1 MSRAIKV
8 STIEQAESHLNNQ
21 SRQIQNLQ
29 YQIAQAA
36 AQAREEARRE
46 AQKRVAALQSEMYE
60 HIEGLQSEMA
70 EMDQKHHEALKQ
82 QGIHFQKD
90 LGGLKDWTK
99 EELGKLK
106 VHVDAS
112 VAEQRQR
119 IDQIYA
125 READIAKRAKAMV
138 KDLGLLFKAVS
149 GRVNHRKF
157 ETVRW
162 DRLSR
167 DLGVLG
173 RSPDPA
179 EAQIAE
185 ARRLTSELWNLEED
199 IREAELRFNA
209 LHTFAVSEAKSI
221 LALMERNR
229 NETFF
234 QDADGNT
241 RKDDDGKAVSVQVD
255 YWTDGEYKTL
265 EQQVKKTEARL
276 VSLREDPAL
285 TFEEVLQITSD
296 LKAMEAKQG
305 ALVLLAAQLGIAS
318 QQRRDISE
326 DIVDALEHQGFTL
339 QTIEGDAPA
348 YSYLGRNGK
357 PEMTEGVYAVLKHG
371 TGIEVTII
379 VHPDKTGTKNQIL
392 FHRNDGANLN
402 PDELER
408 SMAEVRKVI
417 QGLGYA
423 MDTPRAP
430 GDADGDVQIGE
441 LADANALSTVGISP
455 ATKARLGLSNS
466 KEG

>member
-70 EMDQKHHEALKQ
+70 EMDQKHHEALRQ
-82 QGIHFQKD
+82 QSIRFQKD
-90 LGGLKDWTK
+90 LGGLKDWSK

-112 VAEQRQR
+112 VAEQRRR
-119 IDQIYA
+119 IDQIYT

-149 GRVNHRKF
+149 GRVNHEKF

-162 DRLSR
+162 ERLNR
-167 DLGVLG
+167 DIVGLESLANT
-173 RSPDPA
+173 A
-179 EAQIAE
+179 EAQIAV
-185 ARRLTSELWNLEED
+185 ASTLTRDLWNLEED
-199 IREAELRFNA
+199 IREAELKFNA
-209 LHTFAVSEAKSI
+209 LHSVALSEARAL
-221 LALMERNR
+221 LALMERNQ

-241 RKDDDGKAVSVQVD
+241 LKDDDGKAVSVQVD
-255 YWTDGEYKTL
+255 YWTNGDYKTL
-265 EQQVKKTEARL
+265 EQQVKEKEARL
-276 VSLREDPAL
+276 VSLRDDPAL

-296 LKAMEAKQG
+296 LKAMEEQQG
-305 ALVLLAAQLGIAS
+305 ELLLLAARRGIAS

-326 DIVDALEHQGFTL
+326 DIVDALEKQAFVVQNTAS
-339 QTIEGDAPA
+339 GDEA
-348 YSYLGRNGK
+348 YSYLGDGAK
-357 PEMTEGVYAVLKHG
+357 PDFREGVYAVLKNG
-371 TGIEVTII
+371 SGMEVTVII
-379 VHPDKTGTKNQIL
+379 HPDETLTKNHIV
-392 FHRNDGANLN
+392 FHRNGTDNLN
-402 PDELER
+402 RQELEQ
-408 SMAEVRKVI
+408 SMTEVRKVI
-417 QGLGYA
+417 EARGYKMA
-423 MDTPRAP
+423 AP
-430 GDADGDVQIGE
+430 HSPAGTNGDIAIEE
-441 LADANALSTVGISP
+441 LADANALRSRGISS
-455 ATKARLGLSNS
+455 ATKARLGFSQS
-466 KEG
+466 K

>member
-36 AQAREEARRE
+36 TQAREEAKRE
-46 AQKRVAALQSEMYE
+46 AQRRVAALQSEMYE
-60 HIEGLQSEMA
+60 QIEGLQSEMA

-82 QGIHFQKD
+82 QGIRFQKD
-90 LGGLKDWTK
+90 LVGLKDWTK

-138 KDLGLLFKAVS
+138 KDLGLLFKAVE
-149 GRVNHRKF
+149 GRVNHEKF

-173 RSPDPA
+173 RSVDPA
-179 EAQIAE
+179 AAQIAE

-209 LHTFAVSEAKSI
+209 LHSVALSEAKAL

-241 RKDDDGKAVSVQVD
+241 LKDDNGKAVSVQVD
-255 YWTDGEYKTL
+255 YWTNGAYKTM
-265 EQQVKKTEARL
+265 EEQVKRIEARL
-276 VSLREDPAL
+276 VSLRDDPAL
-285 TFEEVLQITSD
+285 TFEEVVRLTSD
-296 LKAMEAKQG
+296 LKAMEEQQG
-305 ALVLLAAQLGIAS
+305 ALVLLAAQRGIAS

-326 DIVDALEHQGFTL
+326 DIVDALEKQL
-339 QTIEGDAPA
+339 
-348 YSYLGRNGK
+348 
-357 PEMTEGVYAVLKHG
+357 
-371 TGIEVTII
+371 
-379 VHPDKTGTKNQIL
+379 
-392 FHRNDGANLN
+392 
-402 PDELER
+402 
-408 SMAEVRKVI
+408 
-417 QGLGYA
+417 
-423 MDTPRAP
+423 
-430 GDADGDVQIGE
+430 
-441 LADANALSTVGISP
+441 LSQED
-455 ATKARLGLSNS
+455 R
-466 KEG
+466 EW